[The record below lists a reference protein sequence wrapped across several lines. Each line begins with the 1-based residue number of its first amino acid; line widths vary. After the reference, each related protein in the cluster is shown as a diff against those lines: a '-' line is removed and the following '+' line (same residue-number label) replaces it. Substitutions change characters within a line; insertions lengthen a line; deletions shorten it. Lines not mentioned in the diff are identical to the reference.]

1 MSKRISF
8 VETPREIVRLM
19 VKLSTIQKDEPVLD
33 TGCGK
38 GIFLE
43 ILKEEGYKNIL
54 GIEIDEELYKTC
66 ISKGFR
72 VILGDFLSYEF
83 EEQFGLI
90 IGNPPYAHFNQL
102 PKKISENV
110 RKIIGTSEGD
120 IYYAFII
127 KSINLLKE
135 GGELIY
141 IVPYHFFYNTYAKIV
156 REHILKNGKIEL
168 VIDLDEIRLF
178 KGENPETIIFK
189 FKKGFFN
196 LSREKIK
203 ILNIKVKKITPSE
216 IMITANETLNNK
228 SSNKIWNYKEINH
241 FTTPAIWS
249 SYLPSSISQSPQ
261 FPSVK
266 LKEIAK
272 VGVGPVSGFDKAFL
286 ISEEEFL
293 KLNEKEKALV
303 KKFVKAKNCVRFIT
317 QGYYYYILIEDKMS
331 EDELK
336 SEYPNIYSKL
346 SKFKNALSN
355 RYLPEGKKWFHWQA
369 LRNYNFLTSNLLKK
383 RIYVPALDRK
393 PYNRFSLGEEN
404 FLPSSDVIFI
414 QPYKDN
420 DILFLLGVL
429 NSQFFR
435 DYYLSNGGRR
445 GGRVA
450 FTQRILEEIRIPL
463 FSTDE
468 KEKIKN
474 ITKEIIDKLK
484 KGENTEKEEKKIE
497 QIIYESIRSQK
508 FENILLFN
516 L

>member
-8 VETPREIVRLM
+8 VETPREIARLM

-33 TGCGK
+33 TGCGN

-43 ILKEEGYKNIL
+43 VLKEEGYKNIL

-72 VILGDFLSYEF
+72 VVLGDFLSYEF
-83 EEQFGLI
+83 KEQFGLI

-102 PKKISENV
+102 PKQISENV

-120 IYYAFII
+120 IYYAFIV

-420 DILFLLGVL
+420 DILFLLGFL

>member
-8 VETPREIVRLM
+8 VETPREIARLM

-33 TGCGK
+33 TGCGN

-43 ILKEEGYKNIL
+43 VLKEEGYKNIL

-72 VILGDFLSYEF
+72 VVLGDFLSYEF
-83 EEQFGLI
+83 KEQFGLI

-102 PKKISENV
+102 PKQISENV

-241 FTTPAIWS
+241 FTTPTIWS

-420 DILFLLGVL
+420 DILFLLGFL

>member
-1 MSKRISF
+1 
-8 VETPREIVRLM
+8 
-19 VKLSTIQKDEPVLD
+19 
-33 TGCGK
+33 
-38 GIFLE
+38 
-43 ILKEEGYKNIL
+43 
-54 GIEIDEELYKTC
+54 
-66 ISKGFR
+66 
-72 VILGDFLSYEF
+72 
-83 EEQFGLI
+83 
-90 IGNPPYAHFNQL
+90 L
-102 PKKISENV
+102 PKQISENV

-168 VIDLDEIRLF
+168 VIDLDEIHLF

-216 IMITANETLNNK
+216 IMITADETLNNK

-266 LKEIAK
+266 LNQIAK

-286 ISEEEFL
+286 ISEDEFL
-293 KLNEKEKALV
+293 KLEENEKALV
-303 KKFVKAKNCVRFIT
+303 KKFVKAKNCIRFIT
-317 QGYYYYILIEDKMS
+317 QGYHYYILIEDKMN
-331 EDELK
+331 EDGLR

-404 FLPSSDVIFI
+404 LLPSSDVIFI
-414 QPYKDN
+414 QPYKED
-420 DILFLLGVL
+420 DVLFLLGFL

-497 QIIYESIRSQK
+497 QIIYESIKYQK
-508 FENILLFN
+508 FERTLLFN

>member
-8 VETPREIVRLM
+8 VETPREIARLM

-33 TGCGK
+33 TGCGN

-43 ILKEEGYKNIL
+43 VLKEEGYKNIL

-72 VILGDFLSYEF
+72 VVLGDFLSYEF
-83 EEQFGLI
+83 KEQFGLI

-102 PKKISENV
+102 PKQISENV

-120 IYYAFII
+120 VYYAFIV

-241 FTTPAIWS
+241 FATPAIWS

-420 DILFLLGVL
+420 DILFLLGFL

-516 L
+516 S

>member
-1 MSKRISF
+1 MRKRISF

-33 TGCGK
+33 TGCGN

-43 ILKEEGYKNIL
+43 VLKEEGYKNIL

-72 VILGDFLSYEF
+72 VVLGDFLSYEF
-83 EEQFGLI
+83 KEQFGLI

-102 PKKISENV
+102 PKQISENV

-120 IYYAFII
+120 IYYAFIV

-420 DILFLLGVL
+420 DILFLLGFL

>member
-19 VKLSTIQKDEPVLD
+19 VKLSTIQKDESVLD
-33 TGCGK
+33 TGCGS

-43 ILKEEGYKNIL
+43 VLKEEGYKKIL

-66 ISKGFR
+66 VSKGFR
-72 VILGDFLSYEF
+72 VILGDFLSYEL
-83 EEQFGLI
+83 EEQFSLI

-102 PKKISENV
+102 PKQILENV

-141 IVPYHFFYNTYAKIV
+141 ILPYHFFYNTYARVV

-196 LSREKIK
+196 LSKEKIK
-203 ILNIKVKKITPSE
+203 ILNIKTKKITASE

-228 SSNKIWNYKEINH
+228 SSNRIWNYKEINH
-241 FTTPAIWS
+241 FITPTIWS
-249 SYLPSSISQSPQ
+249 AYLPSSISQSLQ

-266 LKEIAK
+266 LGQIAK

-286 ISEEEFL
+286 VSEDEFL
-293 KLNEKEKALV
+293 KFEENEKTLV
-303 KKFVKAKNCVRFIT
+303 KKFVKANNCIRFIT
-317 QGYYYYILIEDKMS
+317 KGYHYYILIEDKMN
-331 EDELK
+331 ENELRSK
-336 SEYPNIYSKL
+336 YPNVYLKL

-355 RYLPEGKKWFHWQA
+355 RYLLRGKKWFHWQA

-383 RIYVPALDRK
+383 RIYVPTLDRK

-414 QPYKDN
+414 QPYGEE
-420 DILFLLGVL
+420 DIFFLLGFL

-435 DYYLSNGGRR
+435 DYYLSNGGKR
-445 GGRVA
+445 GGRVV
-450 FTQRILEEIRIPL
+450 FTQRILHEIRIPL
-463 FSTDE
+463 FSADE

-497 QIIYESIRSQK
+497 QIIYESIKSQK
-508 FENILLFN
+508 FESALLFN

>member
-1 MSKRISF
+1 MNSKISF
-8 VETPREIVRLM
+8 VETPKEIAKLM
-19 VKLSTIQKDEPVLD
+19 VKLSTISKKGLVLD
-33 TGCGK
+33 TGCGN

-43 ILKEEGYKNIL
+43 ALREEGYKNIL

-66 ISKGFR
+66 TSKGFN
-72 VILGDFLSYEF
+72 VILADFLKY
-83 EEQFGLI
+83 QFKGKFDLI

-102 PKKISENV
+102 PEQVADNV

-141 IVPYHFFYNTYAKIV
+141 IVPYHFFYNTYAKVV
-156 REHILKNGKIEL
+156 REHILRNGKIEII
-168 VIDLDEIRLF
+168 IDLDEIRLF

-196 LSREKIK
+196 LRREIIK
-203 ILNIKVKKITPSE
+203 ILNIKSKKITPPE
-216 IMITANETLNNK
+216 IMITTIETLNSK
-228 SSNKIWNYKEINH
+228 GSNKIWDYKEINH
-241 FTTPAIWS
+241 FTTTTIWS
-249 SYLPSSISQSPQ
+249 SYLPSSISQALQ

-293 KLNEKEKALV
+293 KLNEKEKTLV
-303 KKFVKAKNCVRFIT
+303 KKFVKAKNCIRFIT
-317 QGYYYYILIEDKMS
+317 QGYYYYILIEDKID

-346 SKFKNALSN
+346 SKFKNALSK

-369 LRNYNFLTSNLLKK
+369 LRNYNFLISNLEKK

-404 FLPSSDVIFI
+404 LLPSSDVIFI
-414 QPYKDN
+414 QPYKED
-420 DILFLLGVL
+420 DIWFLLGFL

-445 GGRVA
+445 GGRIA
-450 FTQRILEEIRIPL
+450 FTQRILDEIKIIW
-463 FSTDE
+463 FSDSVR
-468 KEKIKN
+468 EKIKN
-474 ITKEIIDKLK
+474 LTQDIISKLK
-484 KGENTEKEEKKIE
+484 KNESIKQLEDKIE
-497 QIIYESIRSQK
+497 NIIYESIK
-508 FENILLFN
+508 HEEYDNLLLFN
-516 L
+516 I

>member
-33 TGCGK
+33 TGCGN

-43 ILKEEGYKNIL
+43 FLKEEGYKNIL

-72 VILGDFLSYEF
+72 VILGDFLIYEF
-83 EEQFGLI
+83 KEQFGLI

-102 PKKISENV
+102 PKQISENV

-168 VIDLDEIRLF
+168 VIDLDEIHLF

-216 IMITANETLNNK
+216 IMITADETLNNK

-266 LKEIAK
+266 LNQIAK

-286 ISEEEFL
+286 ISEDEFL
-293 KLNEKEKALV
+293 KLEENEKALV
-303 KKFVKAKNCVRFIT
+303 KKFVKAKNCIRFIT
-317 QGYYYYILIEDKMS
+317 QGYHYYILIEDKMN
-331 EDELK
+331 EDGLR

-404 FLPSSDVIFI
+404 LLPSSDVIFI
-414 QPYKDN
+414 QPYKEEDV
-420 DILFLLGVL
+420 LFLLGFL

-463 FSTDE
+463 FSIDE

-497 QIIYESIRSQK
+497 QIIYESIKYQK
-508 FENILLFN
+508 FERTLLFN

>member
-33 TGCGK
+33 TGCGN

-43 ILKEEGYKNIL
+43 VLKEEGYKNIL

-72 VILGDFLSYEF
+72 VVLGDFLSYEF
-83 EEQFGLI
+83 KEQFGLI

-102 PKKISENV
+102 PKQISENV

-249 SYLPSSISQSPQ
+249 SYLSSSISQFSQ

-266 LKEIAK
+266 LNQIAK
-272 VGVGPVSGFDKAFL
+272 VGVGPVSGFDKAFS
-286 ISEEEFL
+286 ISEEELL
-293 KLNEKEKALV
+293 KLEENEKSLV
-303 KKFVKAKNCVRFIT
+303 KKFVKAKNCIRFIT
-317 QGYYYYILIEDKMS
+317 QGYHYYILIEDKMN
-331 EDELK
+331 EDDLR

-346 SKFKNALSN
+346 SKFKNDLSN

-369 LRNYNFLTSNLLKK
+369 LRNYNFLASNLLKK

-404 FLPSSDVIFI
+404 LLPSSDVIFI

-420 DILFLLGVL
+420 DILFLLGFL

-463 FSTDE
+463 FSADE

-497 QIIYESIRSQK
+497 RIIYESIKYQK
-508 FENILLFN
+508 FERTLLFN

>member
-33 TGCGK
+33 TGCGN

-43 ILKEEGYKNIL
+43 VLKEEGYKNIL

-72 VILGDFLSYEF
+72 VVLGDFLSYEF
-83 EEQFGLI
+83 KEQFGLI

-102 PKKISENV
+102 PKQISENV

-203 ILNIKVKKITPSE
+203 ILNIKAKKIAPSE
-216 IMITANETLNNK
+216 IMITAIETLNNK

-266 LKEIAK
+266 LNQIAK
-272 VGVGPVSGFDKAFL
+272 VGVGPVSGFDKAFS
-286 ISEEEFL
+286 ISEEELL
-293 KLNEKEKALV
+293 KLHENEKALV
-303 KKFVKAKNCVRFIT
+303 KKFVKAKNCIRFIT
-317 QGYYYYILIEDKMS
+317 QGSHYYILIEDKMN
-331 EDELK
+331 EDGLR

-404 FLPSSDVIFI
+404 LLPSSDVIFI
-414 QPYKDN
+414 QPYKED
-420 DILFLLGVL
+420 DVLFLLGFL

-463 FSTDE
+463 FSADE

-497 QIIYESIRSQK
+497 RIIYESIKYQK
-508 FENILLFN
+508 FERTLLFN